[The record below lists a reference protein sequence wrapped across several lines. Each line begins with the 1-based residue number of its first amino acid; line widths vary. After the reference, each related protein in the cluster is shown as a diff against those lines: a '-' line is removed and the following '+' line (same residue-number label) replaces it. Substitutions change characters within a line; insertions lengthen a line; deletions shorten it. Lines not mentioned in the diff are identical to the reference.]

1 LQTQLD
7 AAKAEL
13 QPKLDAAAAAREAA
27 AGAETAR
34 ATAAEAAR
42 LVMREL
48 ELVSVLISRKT
59 QRLYVRQGFEPV
71 LDVAVTIVDPD
82 RPIGTHVF
90 TAMERTGGEARL
102 RWSVISLEG
111 SRSQGGAH
119 GHDAEPTPP
128 ASASGALER
137 IVIPPDALDRIAG
150 IAPRSSLIVTDEAVS
165 SETGKGTDFVV
176 LLSGE
181 PQGGIKI
188 RRRDPEAEFS
198 YARPRDLRSPFGGSF
213 FTR

>member
-1 LQTQLD
+1 
-7 AAKAEL
+7 
-13 QPKLDAAAAAREAA
+13 
-27 AGAETAR
+27 
-34 ATAAEAAR
+34 
-42 LVMREL
+42 
-48 ELVSVLISRKT
+48 
-59 QRLYVRQGFEPV
+59 
-71 LDVAVTIVDPD
+71 
-82 RPIGTHVF
+82 
-90 TAMERTGGEARL
+90 MERRLAGRFTIAR
-102 RWSVISLEG
+102 RA
-111 SRSQGGAH
+111 R

-137 IVIPPDALDRIAG
+137 IVIPPDALDLIAG
-150 IAPRSSLIVTDEAVS
+150 IAPLSSLIVTDEAVS